1 MSEKSAMFVAMVGL
15 IMTLG
20 GVGGIENSITNAEL
34 LDSLIVA
41 VVGLMVMGCGVLAI
55 KRQQNG

>member
-20 GVGGIENSITNAEL
+20 GVGGVENSITSAEL
-34 LDSLIVA
+34 LDSVIVSI
-41 VVGLMVMGCGVLAI
+41 VGLMVMGCGVLAI
-55 KRQQNG
+55 KTQQNG

>member
-15 IMTLG
+15 IMTVG
-20 GVGGIENSITNAEL
+20 GVGGIENSISNTEL
-34 LDSLIVA
+34 LDSVIVA

-55 KRQQNG
+55 KTQQNG

>member
-15 IMTLG
+15 VMTLG
-20 GVGGIENSITNAEL
+20 GVGGVENSITNAEL
-34 LDSLIVA
+34 LDSVIVA

-55 KRQQNG
+55 KQQQNG

>member
-15 IMTLG
+15 VMTLG

-41 VVGLMVMGCGVLAI
+41 VVGLAIMGCGVLAI
-55 KRQQNG
+55 KQQQNG

>member
-15 IMTLG
+15 VMTLG

-34 LDSLIVA
+34 LDSVIVA

-55 KRQQNG
+55 KQQQNG

>member
-34 LDSLIVA
+34 LDSLIVS

>member
-20 GVGGIENSITNAEL
+20 GVGGVENSITNAEL
-34 LDSLIVA
+34 LDSVIVA